1 MADQKF
7 CEQCGASLQQG
18 TRFCE
23 ACGQAVLSSSGIP
36 PGSSQEIRDTDMPF
50 KVSSELKS
58 SPTSSKEMPS
68 NTFAKVKKKGERSLA
83 LNFFLVALLVLVGL
97 LALVGGIGWLLI
109 QGNKES
115 ANISSDS
122 LDGSFNLVVG
132 GDFTGVLEGDIEGD
146 GGPVDQGGNA
156 VWQMIGPVDQG
167 IVLPLGTGL
176 KEGKIRVQC
185 RIFIPELTTTDEQLG
200 GVRVRFRFIDRYQS
214 SAVADKLLLSSKD
227 WQVLEHEFED
237 TDSGPYQ
244 LGIEVIGYTGALYL
258 DDVAAHV
265 VMVENQGQ
273 RGGLESTVIN
283 GHTAVKSAGESDL
296 EKWVSIQPWFKQL
309 EKSMPE
315 GVSLGIAE
323 SESEFS
329 GWKGF
334 IIREFHSQESGFD
347 PDVAPLVGI
356 FHVSPDRS
364 GVGWFDPVSDEWQ
377 PIEDF
382 LADRGL

>member
-36 PGSSQEIRDTDMPF
+36 PGSFQEVRDMDMPS
-50 KVSSELKS
+50 KVSFELKS
-58 SPTSSKEMPS
+58 AVTSGKEMPP
-68 NTFAKVKKKGERSLA
+68 TVFEQTEKKGKRSTVVKA
-83 LNFFLVALLVLVGL
+83 FLIGLFIAAVGF
-97 LALVGGIGWLLI
+97 GWWII
-109 QGNKES
+109 QGEKLS
-115 ANISSDS
+115 GNISSDPS
-122 LDGSFNLVVG
+122 DENSNLVVA
-132 GDFTGVLEGDIEGD
+132 GDFTGVLEGGMEGD
-146 GGPVDQGGNA
+146 GGPVDLEGNRA
-156 VWQMIGPVDQG
+156 WQMIGPADQG
-167 IVLPLGTGL
+167 IVFSLKTGL
-176 KEGKIRVQC
+176 KEGVIRVRC
-185 RIFIPELTTTDEQLG
+185 RISIPELVTTDAQLG
-200 GVRVRFRFIDRYQS
+200 GMRVRFRLIDRYQS
-214 SAVADKLLLSSKD
+214 SAVADDLLQSSAK
-227 WQVLEHEFED
+227 WQHLEHEFED

-244 LGIEVIGYTGALYL
+244 LGIEVLAFTGAIYL
-258 DDVAAHV
+258 DDVEARPV
-265 VMVENQGQ
+265 IVERQGQ
-273 RGGLESTVIN
+273 RESLENTVAEDPADAKD
-283 GHTAVKSAGESDL
+283 TGESDL

-309 EKSMPE
+309 EKSMPK

-334 IIREFHSQESGFD
+334 VIREFHSQQSGFD

-356 FHVSPDRS
+356 FQVSPDRS